1 MRLARIGKRLMPR
14 DVMLKAQYCCWKL
27 LNGQNALYGARNFL
41 DGSQG
46 AFHTEGNMNL
56 YTINILILLL
66 LHSLSQTKPH
76 APDEILL

>member
-14 DVMLKAQYCCWKL
+14 CDAQSPIL
-27 LNGQNALYGARNFL
+27 LLETAKWAKRSTGARNFL

-56 YTINILILLL
+56 YYILILLL
-66 LHSLSQTKPH
+66 LHFLSQTKPH